1 MSGPPWRQAWNE
13 YRGWAKYA
21 RDEQAS
27 TWRWN
32 VCALVC
38 TVLASFFGAAAAVS
52 PAGRLFPTQIL
63 AGIAAAVAA
72 VGAVLGRQI
81 LAAGSEEKW
90 IQARATAEG
99 LKSECFRF
107 AAKAGVYS
115 GDNASNAFM
124 DRRDE
129 LQLQSTAKGLISG
142 NDPVPEGEK
151 DNREPPCPLAKD
163 WYKTERIQ
171 DQIKYYRCKSDD
183 NVKWTKRIGWVGFGA
198 ALVAAVLGAIGI
210 AAQAWAPWIGTMTTV
225 AAAVTAF
232 GLLDR
237 RRYLAA
243 SYSAMKS
250 SLERILE
257 RDENNAMDLAK
268 LVTATEDLLDSEHK
282 AWLDQ
287 MLSKRAGPNVPAAAT
302 EKNSTNN

>member
-1 MSGPPWRQAWNE
+1 MNEPPWRQAWND

-52 PAGRLFPTQIL
+52 PAGKLFPTQIL
-63 AGIAAAVAA
+63 AGAAAVVAA
-72 VGAVLGRQI
+72 IGAILGRQI
-81 LAAGSEEKW
+81 LAMGSEGKW

-115 GDNASNAFM
+115 GDSAF
-124 DRRDE
+124 DAFVARRDE
-129 LQLQSTAKGLISG
+129 LESQSTKKGLIRG
-142 NDPVPEGEK
+142 NDPVPAGGDK
-151 DNREPPCPLAKD
+151 REPPCPLTED
-163 WYKTERIQ
+163 WYKRDRIQ
-171 DQIKYYRCKSDD
+171 DQINYYQAKIDD
-183 NVKWTKRIGWVGFGA
+183 NLKWTESIGRVGFSA
-198 ALVAAVLGAIGI
+198 AVVAAVVGAIGV
-210 AAQAWAPWIGTMTTV
+210 AAQAWAPWIGAMTTM

-237 RRYLAA
+237 RTYLAA
-243 SYSAMKS
+243 SYAAMKS

-257 RDENNAMDLAK
+257 RDRNKVMILPQ
-268 LVTATEDLLDSEHK
+268 LVTATEDLLNSEHK

-287 MLSKRAGPNVPAAAT
+287 MLSKQADSNVPAAAAG
-302 EKNSTNN
+302 KDSTNN